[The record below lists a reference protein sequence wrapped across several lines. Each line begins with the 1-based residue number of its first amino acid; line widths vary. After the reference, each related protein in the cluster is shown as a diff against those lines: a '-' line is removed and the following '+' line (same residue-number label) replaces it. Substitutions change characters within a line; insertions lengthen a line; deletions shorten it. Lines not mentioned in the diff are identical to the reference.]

1 MATERTPDKE
11 ATPVTDPT
19 PTAKPQAPSVSSS
32 SPVMAALGKHGKNV
46 PAIGAELVSAGV
58 TPSAALAE
66 ELQNALGNSD
76 AMAVMSAIS
85 ARKTETAK
93 PAEKPAVAQA
103 SPVTSAEPSAKSEDK
118 TALVPVPSAIAVS
131 PGQTRPAYEVTY
143 AAVKKTFEKLGFAVE
158 GKGAKVVD
166 LSAPTMTAT
175 GFDFKT
181 NTFSKTATPEGE
193 RTTSFNF
200 SDGLQKQVSQS
211 ALANSTEIAMN
222 PIAEPTTLIHETVHR
237 FQVGEIG
244 TYLYE
249 PMTELIAALAFE
261 ELAKD
266 GAVTGA
272 YTFAPDYLPW
282 VLFTKNVLAPKL
294 GWKRLV
300 GYYVGQ
306 GFSDKDQLAVE
317 LGFAPGSPPHKQIME
332 ALTSGLNLS
341 DRIPAITALIKA
353 GPSNAAQKPKAHHQ
367 PGPAIDGEDKTAPL
381 DGVCAELEKRIAVDS
396 KPGETLAQTAQR
408 LKTENKTQ
416 VIAKMIEKAEAFLV
430 EAKASQPG
438 LVGEIESTLEML
450 RLA

>member
-1 MATERTPDKE
+1 M
-11 ATPVTDPT
+11 
-19 PTAKPQAPSVSSS
+19 QAV
-32 SPVMAALGKHGKNV
+32 AKHGTNI

-58 TPSAALAE
+58 TPSPQLAE
-66 ELQNALGNSD
+66 ELQRLLGNAG
-76 AMAVMSAIS
+76 AMQVMSTLS
-85 ARKTETAK
+85 EKKSEPDKSET
-93 PAEKPAVAQA
+93 EKPVEKPPVAQ
-103 SPVTSAEPSAKSEDK
+103 SSEVTSSEPSAKPQDK
-118 TALVPVPSAIAVS
+118 ATPVPVPSAIAVS

-143 AAVKKTFEKLGFAVE
+143 LAVKKTFEKLGFSVE

-166 LSAPTMTAT
+166 LSAPKMTDT

-181 NTFSKTATPEGE
+181 TTFSNTTAPEGE
-193 RTTSFNF
+193 RTTKFNF

-249 PMTELIAALAFE
+249 PVTELIAALAFE

-306 GFSDKDQLAVE
+306 GFTDKDQLAVE
-317 LGFAPGSPPHKQIME
+317 LGFAPNSPPHKQIME

-341 DRIPAITALIKA
+341 DRIPTLTKLIKD
-353 GPSNAAQKPKAHHQ
+353 GPSKPAEKPKGHHL

-381 DGVCAELEKRIAVDS
+381 DGVVGELEKRIAVDAKS
-396 KPGETLAQTAQR
+396 GETLDQTAQR
-408 LKTENKTQ
+408 LKSENKTD
-416 VIAKMIEKAEAFLV
+416 VIQKMIVKAEEFLL
-430 EAKASQPG
+430 EARANHPG
-438 LVGEIESTLEML
+438 LVDEIESTIEML
-450 RLA
+450 RNA